1 MTTNHNTNSDRLPE
15 LVANSTGE
23 HWIFFLVEGATLIL
37 LGLLAIIV
45 PSFTDANVTAVLG
58 WLFLIGG
65 AIGLATT
72 YWTRRAPG
80 FWWSLVSALLAIFVG
95 MVLTAHKAQDLYGGL
110 MGWPF
115 EKIGP
120 LRLILVLFFLV
131 EGGASIMFA
140 FEHRRQFS
148 GRWAWMLG
156 SGVVD
161 IVLASVIIF
170 DLPGTSAWTM
180 GLLVGINMILGG
192 VALTAMG
199 LHARAVM

>member
-80 FWWSLVSALLAIFVG
+80 FWWSLVSALLAISCRHGPDRAQSSGSVWRSDG
-95 MVLTAHKAQDLYGGL
+95 MA
-110 MGWPF
+110 
-115 EKIGP
+115 I
-120 LRLILVLFFLV
+120 
-131 EGGASIMFA
+131 
-140 FEHRRQFS
+140 
-148 GRWAWMLG
+148 
-156 SGVVD
+156 
-161 IVLASVIIF
+161 
-170 DLPGTSAWTM
+170 
-180 GLLVGINMILGG
+180 
-192 VALTAMG
+192 
-199 LHARAVM
+199 

>member
-23 HWIFFLVEGATLIL
+23 HWIFFLVGGATLIL

-65 AIGLATT
+65 AIGLATPT
-72 YWTRRAPG
+72 GRDGRQGSGGRSYRLCSR
-80 FWWSLVSALLAIFVG
+80 FVG

-115 EKIGP
+115 EKIG
-120 LRLILVLFFLV
+120 RC
-131 EGGASIMFA
+131 G
-140 FEHRRQFS
+140 
-148 GRWAWMLG
+148 
-156 SGVVD
+156 
-161 IVLASVIIF
+161 
-170 DLPGTSAWTM
+170 
-180 GLLVGINMILGG
+180 
-192 VALTAMG
+192 
-199 LHARAVM
+199 